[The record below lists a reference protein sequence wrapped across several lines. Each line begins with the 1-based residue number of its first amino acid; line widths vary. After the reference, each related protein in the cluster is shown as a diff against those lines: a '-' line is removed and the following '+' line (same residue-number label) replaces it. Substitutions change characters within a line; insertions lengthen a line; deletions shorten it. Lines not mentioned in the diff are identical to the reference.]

1 MMDIWKTWT
10 VLLLVV
16 LLIAASS
23 AVVGGQSPSLAE
35 AGDSNAVAREGG
47 VFIPMGNTPSPT
59 TTATASPT
67 PSPSPSPSPPPPP
80 SPPPLSRAYLPL
92 VARSSGSIDVTR
104 LVETDD
110 DILGISDIVPGP
122 YADAIA
128 AGARVVNLESMN
140 TFFVLWVPEG
150 YENMAARRVMVIAHG
165 HTGNA
170 YREVGL
176 ELDFAREH
184 GYAIVA
190 IQWWTGQGE
199 VMYTAQQFYEFMDVA
214 LRYMEYKYHTQLD
227 KCAYRGWSLG
237 SEISYEVTYLDRT
250 SGNPHLALTISHDGG
265 MMPDPDNMSVG
276 KEFTRN
282 LYDGVYGNNPFA
294 GTHFYLYSGLEPQI
308 GYMRNTEQVIT
319 SFGGVV
325 ERLITD
331 EGAGHDGFYRH
342 PQYHEDALAIF
353 FQLTP

>member
-1 MMDIWKTWT
+1 MMNIWKAWA
-10 VLLLVV
+10 VPLLVV

-23 AVVGGQSPSLAE
+23 AVAGGQSPDPAPALTA
-35 AGDSNAVAREGG
+35 
-47 VFIPMGNTPSPT
+47 TPTPT
-59 TTATASPT
+59 STPTGTASPT
-67 PSPSPSPSPPPPP
+67 PSPSPPPF
-80 SPPPLSRAYLPL
+80 RVYLPL
-92 VARSSGSIDVTR
+92 LAGGSVGIDVSQ

-110 DILGISDIVPGP
+110 DILGISDVEPGP
-122 YADAIA
+122 YADVMA
-128 AGARVVNLESMN
+128 AGARVVNLEPMN

-165 HTGNA
+165 HGGTA

-190 IQWWTGQGE
+190 IQWWTGEGD
-199 VMYTAQQFYEFMDVA
+199 VMYSAQQFYEFMDVA

-227 KCAYRGWSLG
+227 KCALRGWSLG
-237 SEISYEVTYLDRT
+237 SEISYEVTYLDKT
-250 SGNPHLALTISHDGG
+250 SGNHRLALTISHDGG

-276 KEFTRN
+276 KEFVRN
-282 LYDGVYGNNPFA
+282 LYDGVYGDKAFA

-308 GYMRNTEQVIT
+308 GYMRNTAQVIT

-325 ERLITD
+325 ERLVTD

-342 PQYHEDALAIF
+342 PQYHEEALAIF